1 MPDCRAK
8 VGIGEIAEHSGWHKR
23 MLEEWRDE
31 RTWRRGRYDTCS
43 YLLSFWNE
51 WMILHDPE
59 LRRVV
64 RLVADSSPRSVN

>member
-1 MPDCRAK
+1 M
-8 VGIGEIAEHSGWHKR
+8 
-23 MLEEWRDE
+23 
-31 RTWRRGRYDTCS
+31 RGLGGGGVMISCS

-64 RLVADSSPRSVN
+64 RLIADSEPRSIN